1 MSSQPTIPQYIPRDD
16 EDLTP
21 APENV
26 EEDNE
31 GGLVIDDTPVID
43 ATQVDPAAIHDTSAS
58 AADSDQ
64 GSPTVAHPD
73 QGSST
78 VADPDQGSPTVA
90 HSDQGSPTVAD
101 PDQGSTVPD
110 EGAAASR
117 SDVPVEPIPPVS
129 DPKDDPVVAAAE
141 NKQ

>member
-1 MSSQPTIPQYIPRDD
+1 MSSQPTDPQFLPRDD

-78 VADPDQGSPTVA
+78 VADPDQGS
-90 HSDQGSPTVAD
+90 
-101 PDQGSTVPD
+101 TVPD

-117 SDVPVEPIPPVS
+117 SDVPVEPIPPIS

>member
-73 QGSST
+73 QG
-78 VADPDQGSPTVA
+78 APTVA

>member
-43 ATQVDPAAIHDTSAS
+43 ATQVDPAAIHDTSAP

-64 GSPTVAHPD
+64 GS
-73 QGSST
+73 S
-78 VADPDQGSPTVA
+78 
-90 HSDQGSPTVAD
+90 TVAD

>member
-78 VADPDQGSPTVA
+78 VADPDQGS
-90 HSDQGSPTVAD
+90 
-101 PDQGSTVPD
+101 TVPD

-117 SDVPVEPIPPVS
+117 SDVPVEPIPPIS

>member
-43 ATQVDPAAIHDTSAS
+43 ATQVDPAAIHDTSAP
-58 AADSDQ
+58 AADS
-64 GSPTVAHPD
+64 D

-78 VADPDQGSPTVA
+78 VADP
-90 HSDQGSPTVAD
+90 DQGSPTVAD

>member
-58 AADSDQ
+58 AADS
-64 GSPTVAHPD
+64 D

>member
-64 GSPTVAHPD
+64 GSPTVAH
-73 QGSST
+73 
-78 VADPDQGSPTVA
+78 
-90 HSDQGSPTVAD
+90 SDQGSPTVAD

>member
-78 VADPDQGSPTVA
+78 VADPDQGS
-90 HSDQGSPTVAD
+90 
-101 PDQGSTVPD
+101 TVPD

>member
-64 GSPTVAHPD
+64 GSPTVA
-73 QGSST
+73 
-78 VADPDQGSPTVA
+78 DPDQGSPTVA

>member
-1 MSSQPTIPQYIPRDD
+1 MSSQPTDPQYIPRDD

-43 ATQVDPAAIHDTSAS
+43 ATQVDPAAIHDTSAP
-58 AADSDQ
+58 AADS
-64 GSPTVAHPD
+64 D

>member
-78 VADPDQGSPTVA
+78 VA